1 MADLDSL
8 AVLSHELEGL
18 ALKRVGDGV
27 DGRVVADELLHVAA
41 GDRAVAA
48 MALSYLLRR
57 VSLGATPPAPQVLD
71 AAVDAMVTA
80 LRRIPMAPPAP

>member
-8 AVLSHELEGL
+8 AVLSHDLEDL
-18 ALKRVGDGV
+18 ALKLAGDGV
-27 DGRVVADELLHVAA
+27 DSRVVADELLHVAS

-57 VSLGATPPAPQVLD
+57 VSLGTTPPEPPVVD

-80 LRRIPMAPPAP
+80 LRRIPMTPPAP